1 MIIEASVRLA
11 VEEARAINDV
21 SDIVDKERP
30 ESFPVRRI
38 ILEISVLD
46 DQNVSGGG
54 TESGS
59 QRGALPAVT
68 LMKYRT
74 DRG

>member
-1 MIIEASVRLA
+1 MIVERSVR
-11 VEEARAINDV
+11 VPVKARAKHDV
-21 SDIVDKERP
+21 SDIVDEERP
-30 ESFPVRRI
+30 EPFPVRRI
-38 ILEISVLD
+38 VLEIGVLD

-59 QRGALPAVT
+59 QGSAFPAVT

-74 DRG
+74 DCG